1 MLLFSLGIIGFLV
14 FAATQREPS
23 TTPSPTLL
31 PPTIATG
38 ATSTA
43 GSSPQT
49 AGSSPP
55 TAVSSP
61 QTAVSSPQ
69 TAVSSP
75 QTAVNG
81 IPASQF
87 IILPEGTVENIR
99 AIYATG
105 QSMGNNPQ
113 AFSKVG
119 DSTSIYNFM
128 NSFDEGNYNLAN
140 YAYLQETLSY
150 FQGSHSR
157 DGLAVSVGLHAW
169 TAIDPAFA
177 NKDVCAANETPV
189 ACEIRLHRP
198 AFLFIRLGTN
208 DAGATRLF
216 DSSIRQIVDIA
227 ISNGVIP
234 IIGTKADRVE
244 GSNAN
249 NDILRQ
255 VAYNYQIPLW
265 DFDVI
270 VETVPGRGIVDKFY
284 HISVP
289 DVYDYA
295 QPATLQTGHGVHSL
309 TALMML
315 DALLDLLS

>member
-1 MLLFSLGIIGFLV
+1 MDDYGSNTVFSIDRGWLMFFFTLGIIALFIY
-14 FAATQREPS
+14 AAVNRNPS
-23 TTPSPTLL
+23 TTPTPTSA
-31 PPTIATG
+31 PAVVVATV
-38 ATSTA
+38 
-43 GSSPQT
+43 P
-49 AGSSPP
+49 PP
-55 TAVSSP
+55 TAVIQYQLP
-61 QTAVSSPQ
+61 E
-69 TAVSSP
+69 

-87 IILPEGTVENIR
+87 IILPDGAVENIR
-99 AIYATG
+99 AIYARG
-105 QSMGNNPQ
+105 QELGNNPQ
-113 AFSKVG
+113 AYAKVG

-128 NSFDEGNYNLAN
+128 NSFDEGNYNLAD
-140 YAYLQETLSY
+140 YAYLQDTLTY

-177 NKDVCAANETPV
+177 NKDVCVPNETPV

-198 AFLFIRLGTN
+198 AFIFIRLGTN
-208 DAGATRLF
+208 DAGAVTLF

-227 ISNGVIP
+227 IANGVIP

-255 VAYNYQIPLW
+255 IAYDYQIPLW
-265 DFDVI
+265 DFDVVI
-270 VETVPGRGIVDKFY
+270 GTVPGRAIVDKFY

-289 DVYDYA
+289 DTYDYA

-315 DALLDLLS
+315 DTLLYLLN

>member
-1 MLLFSLGIIGFLV
+1 MDEYDSNNTVFSIDRGLLMFLFTLGIIALFI
-14 FAATQREPS
+14 FAAVNREPS
-23 TTPSPTLL
+23 TTPTPTRNSSGM
-31 PPTIATG
+31 IATVPPV
-38 ATSTA
+38 ATTVIQYQL
-43 GSSPQT
+43 PE
-49 AGSSPP
+49 
-55 TAVSSP
+55 
-61 QTAVSSPQ
+61 
-69 TAVSSP
+69 

-81 IPASQF
+81 IPASSF
-87 IILPEGTVENIR
+87 IILPDGAVENVR
-99 AIYATG
+99 AIYAKG
-105 QSMGNNPQ
+105 QALGNNPQ

-128 NSFDEGNYNLAN
+128 NSFDEGNYNLAD
-140 YAYLQETLSY
+140 YAYLQETLTH

-177 NKDVCAANETPV
+177 NKDVCVPNETPV

-198 AFLFIRLGTN
+198 AFIFIRLGTN
-208 DAGATRLF
+208 DAGAVTLF
-216 DSSIRQIVDIA
+216 NSSIREIVDIA
-227 ISNGVIP
+227 IANGVVP

-244 GSNAN
+244 GNNAN

-255 VAYNYQIPLW
+255 VAYDYQIPLW
-265 DFDVI
+265 DFDVVI
-270 VETVPGRGIVDKFY
+270 EPVPGRAIVDKFF

-289 DVYDYA
+289 DTYDYA

-315 DALLDLLS
+315 DTLLSLLS

>member
-1 MLLFSLGIIGFLV
+1 MFLFTLGIIALFIY
-14 FAATQREPS
+14 AAVNREPS
-23 TTPSPTLL
+23 TTPTPTRA
-31 PPTIATG
+31 PAAAVAAVIPT
-38 ATSTA
+38 
-43 GSSPQT
+43 
-49 AGSSPP
+49 P
-55 TAVSSP
+55 TASVVQYQLP
-61 QTAVSSPQ
+61 E
-69 TAVSSP
+69 

-87 IILPEGTVENIR
+87 IILPDGAVENIR
-99 AIYATG
+99 AIYARG
-105 QSMGNNPQ
+105 QELGNNPQ
-113 AFSKVG
+113 AYAKVG

-128 NSFDEGNYNLAN
+128 NGFDEGNYNLAD
-140 YAYLQETLSY
+140 YAYLQDTLTY

-177 NKDVCAANETPV
+177 NKDVCVPNETPV

-198 AFLFIRLGTN
+198 AFIFIRLGTN
-208 DAGATRLF
+208 DAGAVTLF
-216 DSSIRQIVDIA
+216 DSSIREIVDIA

-244 GSNAN
+244 GNNAN

-255 VAYNYQIPLW
+255 IAYDYQIPLW
-265 DFDVI
+265 DFDVVI
-270 VETVPGRGIVDKFY
+270 GTVPGRAIVDKFY

-289 DVYDYA
+289 DTYDYA
-295 QPATLQTGHGVHSL
+295 QPATLQTGHGIHSL

-315 DALLDLLS
+315 DTLLALLS